1 MQNSRTPWVFRLW
14 GDHSHEI
21 TVDSNTES
29 QFLRQCCGLSIQP
42 DQRDSLVDFGADADN
57 GHRTILQKRRQERGC
72 RYRRLCVRS
81 QCGIQLFCYRKTLA
95 INHLRLGW
103 VLSVR
108 AHRGRNSFAMVQRR
122 KKVRLALNSVPN
134 QSGGSMRGFILFFLA
149 SVALPILGCGGSG
162 ITTNTPTPLTVRP
175 NSLPPGAVGTAYS
188 TTLSATGGK
197 APYTWSQTSGTFPS
211 GLTLGTGTGTIA
223 GTPTKEGASNSLVFQ
238 VKDANNATA
247 SSPSLSITV
256 SQAVLAITPTSL
268 GALSV
273 GTPTNQSLTASP
285 ATTGPL
291 TWTVQSGALPQGVA
305 LNNGTTSS
313 STSISTTSNS
323 VALTGTP
330 TITASY
336 SFSLV
341 VTDSETPNAG
351 TSSITPKLCI
361 DSAGLV

>member
-1 MQNSRTPWVFRLW
+1 
-14 GDHSHEI
+14 
-21 TVDSNTES
+21 
-29 QFLRQCCGLSIQP
+29 
-42 DQRDSLVDFGADADN
+42 
-57 GHRTILQKRRQERGC
+57 
-72 RYRRLCVRS
+72 
-81 QCGIQLFCYRKTLA
+81 
-95 INHLRLGW
+95 
-103 VLSVR
+103 
-108 AHRGRNSFAMVQRR
+108 
-122 KKVRLALNSVPN
+122 
-134 QSGGSMRGFILFFLA
+134 MRGFILFFLA

-351 TSSITPKLCI
+351 TSCE
-361 DSAGLV
+361 

>member
-175 NSLPPGAVGTAYS
+175 NSLPPWRGWNGILYNAVRH
-188 TTLSATGGK
+188 
-197 APYTWSQTSGTFPS
+197 WRQ
-211 GLTLGTGTGTIA
+211 
-223 GTPTKEGASNSLVFQ
+223 
-238 VKDANNATA
+238 
-247 SSPSLSITV
+247 
-256 SQAVLAITPTSL
+256 
-268 GALSV
+268 GALHMVSDV
-273 GTPTNQSLTASP
+273 WHFPFRTD
-285 ATTGPL
+285 TGHRHRH
-291 TWTVQSGALPQGVA
+291 
-305 LNNGTTSS
+305 NCR
-313 STSISTTSNS
+313 
-323 VALTGTP
+323 
-330 TITASY
+330 
-336 SFSLV
+336 
-341 VTDSETPNAG
+341 NAHEG
-351 TSSITPKLCI
+351 RGIE
-361 DSAGLV
+361 